1 MSDTA
6 HAQGGIFAATHAGDA
21 APRPLP
27 RGRHG
32 LSRDVVLLAQRS
44 RLLDG
49 MVHAVAERGYGA
61 ATVADALRHAGVSRA
76 TFYEHFADKEDC
88 FCAAY
93 AAGARVHHKLV
104 MEAVAAASDP
114 HQRLR
119 AGTAA
124 YLDVLEEQPDY
135 ARAFLIE
142 VAAAGPR
149 AAELRAEALRRY
161 VEMLQQ
167 WYAREREDNPRLHPL
182 PESVFVA
189 YVVGSNGLVTGRL
202 RRSQPRL
209 HELLPVLMYLQL
221 SLFGMHDEAVAAL
234 EDTP

>member
-6 HAQGGIFAATHAGDA
+6 HAQGGIFAGTHPGAD

-32 LSRDVVLLAQRS
+32 LSRDVVLLSQRS

-93 AAGARVHHKLV
+93 AAGARVHHGKV
-104 MEAVAAASDP
+104 TEAVTAEPDA

-119 AGTAA
+119 AGTAT
-124 YLDVLEEQPDY
+124 YLEVLEEHPDY

-142 VAAAGPR
+142 VGAAGPR
-149 AAELRAEALRRY
+149 AAELRAAALQRY
-161 VEMLQQ
+161 VRMLQR
-167 WYAREREDNPRLHPL
+167 WYEGERAGNPRLQPL
-182 PESVFVA
+182 PEEVFVA
-189 YVVGSNGLVTGRL
+189 YVVGSNGLVTSRL
-202 RRSQPRL
+202 RRSVPRMR
-209 HELLPVLMYLQL
+209 ELLPVLMYLQL

-234 EDTP
+234 GEQP

>member
-6 HAQGGIFAATHAGDA
+6 HAQGGIFAATDPDRA
-21 APRPLP
+21 AP
-27 RGRHG
+27 
-32 LSRDVVLLAQRS
+32 RS

-49 MVHAVAERGYGA
+49 MVHAVAERGYTH

-93 AAGARVHHKLV
+93 AAGSRVHHKRV
-104 MEAVAAASDP
+104 NQAVAAEHDP

-119 AGTAA
+119 AGTAE
-124 YLDVLEEQPDY
+124 YLDVLEEHPAY

-142 VAAAGPR
+142 VGAAGPR
-149 AAELRAEALRRY
+149 AAELRAAALRRY
-161 VEMLQQ
+161 VDMLQQ
-167 WYAREREDNPRLHPL
+167 WYARERRDNARLRPL
-182 PESVFVA
+182 PGSVFQA
-189 YVVGSNGLVTGRL
+189 YVVGSNGLVTSRL
-202 RRSQPRL
+202 RRSAPRL
-209 HELLPVLMYLQL
+209 RELLPVLMYLQL

-234 EDTP
+234 EDTR

>member
-1 MSDTA
+1 MSGA
-6 HAQGGIFAATHAGDA
+6 ARAQVGIFAATHPGAD

-32 LSRDVVLLAQRS
+32 LSRDVVLLSQRS

-49 MVHAVAERGYGA
+49 MVHAVADRGYGA

-93 AAGARVHHKLV
+93 AAGARVHHTKV
-104 MEAVAAASDP
+104 MHAVAVEPDA

-124 YLDVLEEQPDY
+124 YLDVLEEHPAY

-149 AAELRAEALRRY
+149 AAELRAAALRRY
-161 VEMLQQ
+161 VRMLKQ
-167 WYAREREDNPRLHPL
+167 WYARERRQNARLRPL

-202 RRSQPRL
+202 RRSAPRL
-209 HELLPVLMYLQL
+209 RELLPVLMYLQL

-234 EDTP
+234 EDSR